1 MRATLMHMMDPL
13 TATMIYR
20 LVLVGGKDGDWH
32 KSLEFSSNTTRHD
45 LAQILRELADTMDTK
60 ED

>member
-1 MRATLMHMMDPL
+1 MHMMDPL
-13 TATMIYR
+13 TATMVYR

-45 LAQILRELADTMDTK
+45 LAQILRELADTMDTQ